1 MAFHLQRHLEL
12 HRPTAAADS
21 RRAARRLFDTARNAG
36 EPVEPAVVDTTL
48 LLVSEL
54 VTNAIRH
61 TDGDCSLDLE
71 FGADGIGIDVTDFST
86 ADPRPRQPDDQG
98 GGGWGW
104 SLVNRLG
111 SDVAVRH
118 RAGGKTVHVRV
129 PC

>member
-1 MAFHLQRHLEL
+1 MTLHLQRHFDL

-21 RRAARRLFDTARNAG
+21 RRAARRLFDTALYAG
-36 EPVEPAVVDTTL
+36 ESVEPAVVDTTL

-54 VTNAIRH
+54 VTNAVRH

-71 FGADGIGIDVTDFST
+71 FDEDGIGIDVTDFST
-86 ADPRPRQPDDQG
+86 AEPRPRRPDDRG

-104 SLVNRLG
+104 NLVNRLG
-111 SDVAVRH
+111 SDVAIRH
-118 RAGGKTVHVRV
+118 REGGKTVHVRV

>member
-1 MAFHLQRHLEL
+1 MTLHLQRHLDL

-21 RRAARRLFDTARNAG
+21 RRAARRLFDTALDAG
-36 EPVEPAVVDTTL
+36 EPVRPDVVDTTL

-61 TDGDCSLDLE
+61 TDGDCALDLE
-71 FGADGIGIDVTDFST
+71 YDEDGIVIDVTDFST
-86 ADPRPRQPDDQG
+86 ADPRPRRPDHQG

-104 SLVNRLG
+104 SLVNQLG

-118 RAGGKTVHVRV
+118 RADGKTIHVRV
-129 PC
+129 PR